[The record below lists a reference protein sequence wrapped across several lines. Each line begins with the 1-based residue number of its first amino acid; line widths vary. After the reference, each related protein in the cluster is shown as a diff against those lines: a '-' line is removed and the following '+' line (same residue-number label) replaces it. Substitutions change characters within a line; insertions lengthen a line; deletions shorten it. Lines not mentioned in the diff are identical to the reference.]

1 MPTFICF
8 ILNPL
13 AEDSI
18 VIVSCQSSDR
28 EKKKQKDFELI
39 FSESKVIEKM
49 AKTCKRRADLQF
61 GNLHFTNFRDEK
73 TWKD

>member
-28 EKKKQKDFELI
+28 EKKKKDFELI

-73 TWKD
+73 T